1 MTTQPSTQKK
11 PKTTTI
17 KLADESDEGS
27 SEPEVKKVAVATPK
41 KKTPNM
47 GGTSTTTQVDT
58 TSKKK
63 QKPEEEDS
71 KPNPPAKKKK
81 VSKQQ
86 EEDDAAI
93 IDESN
98 GNNNSHHRS
107 DDDDDDDPVE
117 REANKAKASAK
128 KKGSKNNNNH
138 GDHATDETPP
148 VTPKKKAKGG
158 SPKKVFE
165 VILSATQKIKSDDLK
180 TIVPENVEL
189 QLNKTGSMLKFRY
202 KHVNGKDYLI
212 YQPEW
217 VLIKMWTQM
226 KRFVELVDAL
236 ELNDDITQK
245 KKDDAKEL
253 LESLSADT
261 EGTLFADITPAKIK
275 VKASNNA
282 NARGGNKEDGEEDGG
297 GRKQSR
303 NSKGVPKTTRGKLR
317 LHVNTVLECALA
329 EVERMIN
336 ENGDLA
342 YMNGK
347 SQINVFIKSIL

>member
-27 SEPEVKKVAVATPK
+27 SDPEVKKVAVATSK

-47 GGTSTTTQVDT
+47 GGTSTTTKVDT
-58 TSKKK
+58 ATPSKKK
-63 QKPEEEDS
+63 QKSEEED

-81 VSKQQ
+81 VSK
-86 EEDDAAI
+86 EDDDAI

-98 GNNNSHHRS
+98 GNNNSHHHS
-107 DDDDDDDPVE
+107 EDDDDDDPVE
-117 REANKAKASAK
+117 REANKAKASSK
-128 KKGSKNNNNH
+128 KKKVSNSN

-217 VLIKMWTQM
+217 ILIKMWTQM

-236 ELNDDITQK
+236 EVSDDITQK

-275 VKASNNA
+275 VKASNA
-282 NARGGNKEDGEEDGG
+282 NARGNKEDGEEDG